1 MEFYIG
7 QVFEGVYPPEAAVW
21 CNANGAYIEK
31 IADDRYEIKA
41 IPAPLPP
48 THEEVRQARALAY
61 AELIDP
67 LHAQKT
73 RKTVLEEWTEELEA
87 EYVAKVKEL
96 SAKVAELHPYPEDLI
111 ETAEPIEESVAEPE
125 TVEETP
131 VEE

>member
-7 QVFEGVYPPEAAVW
+7 QIFEGVYPPEAAVW

-31 IADDRYEIKA
+31 LEDGRYEIKA

-48 THEEVRQARALAY
+48 THDEVSHARAAAY

-73 RKTVLEEWTEELEA
+73 RKTILGEWTEELEA
-87 EYVAKVKEL
+87 EYVAKVIDL
-96 SAKVAELHPYPEDLI
+96 SAQIKELHPYPEDVI
-111 ETAEPIEESVAEPE
+111 PEPAQEPVAEPE
-125 TVEETP
+125 PTEE
-131 VEE
+131 